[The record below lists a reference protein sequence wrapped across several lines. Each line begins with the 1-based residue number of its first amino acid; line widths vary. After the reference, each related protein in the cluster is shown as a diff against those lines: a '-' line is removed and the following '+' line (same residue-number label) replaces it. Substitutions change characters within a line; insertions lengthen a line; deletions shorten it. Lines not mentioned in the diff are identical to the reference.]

1 MTATKNQVSLVAL
14 KLQVLEDERKQLHE
28 ALDAYVNEVISL
40 GNTFV
45 STEAS
50 TGANF
55 KDVSQAIERA
65 LMCVMEKKLDYRPAQ
80 STPPT
85 PDVTVP
91 PLSPSV
97 APLTEQM
104 TSQRSSIFASD
115 KVLTSVKDYMDILET
130 HVRSNASKTDVL
142 SAMMP
147 QILEEINA
155 LKTQMEG
162 MEPFKE
168 RLEHVDRRVESIEKD
183 DSVAVIKSQL
193 SAIEEQ
199 TLEIDARLETLR
211 GEFYDNKAENA
222 DKIQKVE
229 HRIEDLDSREVKTV
243 ASVADLESKLSANT
257 GNIGI
262 IGTQL
267 EDKAREVDKIEERL
281 QKSEKELVN
290 IKRLSE
296 DRYEKD
302 SATLAEM
309 ENRLRRQEEKWT
321 DREMKNIRKIED
333 KLQRLDAERKKD
345 MYFMGEN
352 VDKILTKLDGVK
364 TNENTL
370 ATKIDTL
377 EKRQKRP
384 LGFTA
389 KLSISFTSPMKR
401 SVLRDFTDIVTNR
414 GDHFQP
420 QTGEFTAPVEGLYL
434 VSLTHR
440 QWQDGE
446 IWLVVLLSPNPGPGG
461 GKEKVVCETRT
472 DVSRT
477 SSTSASIVWMNAGD
491 KIWVNVRNVKGTDT
505 WIDAPSSFSCFLVA

>member
-1 MTATKNQVSLVAL
+1 MAL
-14 KLQVLEDERKQLHE
+14 KLQVLEDERRQLHE
-28 ALDAYVNEVISL
+28 ALDVYVNEVISI

-45 STEAS
+45 STEGS
-50 TGANF
+50 TGPNF
-55 KDVSQAIERA
+55 KDVSQPIERA
-65 LMCVMEKKLDYRPAQ
+65 LMCVMERKLDYRAQ
-80 STPPT
+80 NAPQT
-85 PDVTVP
+85 PDVFVP
-91 PLSPSV
+91 PLSPTVS
-97 APLTEQM
+97 PLTDQIS
-104 TSQRSSIFASD
+104 SQRSSIFASD
-115 KVLTSVKDYMDILET
+115 KVLTSVKDYMDIIDS
-130 HVRSNASKTDVL
+130 HVRTNASKTDVL

-147 QILEEINA
+147 QLLAEINN
-155 LKTQMEG
+155 LKTQV
-162 MEPFKE
+162 E
-168 RLEHVDRRVESIEKD
+168 RLDPIQEKLKHVEQRVEVMERD
-183 DSVAVIKSQL
+183 ETVAVIKSQV
-193 SAIEEQ
+193 SALEETSQ
-199 TLEIDARLETLR
+199 GLDDRLEMLR
-211 GEFYDNKAENA
+211 GEFYGNKAENTE
-222 DKIQKVE
+222 ILQKVE
-229 HRIEDLDSREVKTV
+229 SRIEDLDIRESKTV
-243 ASVADLESKLSANT
+243 ASVAGLEARVTVNT
-257 GNIGI
+257 DTVIAI
-262 IGTQL
+262 DARLQEKSREL
-267 EDKAREVDKIEERL
+267 EKVEERL
-281 QKSEKELVN
+281 QKAEKELVN
-290 IKRLSE
+290 MKRLSE
-296 DRYEKD
+296 DRFEKD
-302 SATLAEM
+302 SATLSEM

-352 VDKILTKLDGVK
+352 VDKIITKLEGVK

-401 SVLRDFTDIVTNR
+401 SIIRDFTDVVTNR

-420 QTGEFTAPVEGLYL
+420 QTGEFTAPLEGLYL

-461 GKEKVVCETRT
+461 GKEKVVAETRT

-477 SSTSASIVWMNAGD
+477 SSSSASIVWMNAGD
-491 KIWVNVRNVKGTDT
+491 KIWVSVRNVKGSDI